1 MIVILTNKVN
11 NVGVLTSRYTNQ
23 EVVGFDITVYEGL
36 FMNRLYTSNLY
47 PGVSNLKMGEHNSCQ
62 PARGRIKI

>member
-11 NVGVLTSRYTNQ
+11 NVGILTSRYTNQ

-36 FMNRLYTSNLY
+36 FMDRLYTGNLY
-47 PGVSNLKMGEHNSCQ
+47 PGSQQLEN
-62 PARGRIKI
+62 GRA